1 MAAERT
7 PMKRINELCE
17 FVRETAYA
25 IHLYHGHG
33 HLEKVYENALA
44 HRLRKAGLNVRQQ
57 GPITVFDE
65 DGTIIGEY
73 FADLFIEETLIAELK
88 ACRALANEHTA
99 QILGYL
105 RSARKEH
112 GLLMNFGSYKFQIR
126 KYVMSIAPS
135 DI

>member
-1 MAAERT
+1 
-7 PMKRINELCE
+7 MKSIKELCE

-57 GPITVFDE
+57 DPITVFDE

-88 ACRALANEHTA
+88 ACRAFANEHTA

-126 KYVMSIAPS
+126 KYVISLSPGHLKS
-135 DI
+135 V

>member
-1 MAAERT
+1 
-7 PMKRINELCE
+7 MKSIKELCE

-57 GPITVFDE
+57 DPITVFDE

-88 ACRALANEHTA
+88 ACRAFANEHTA

-112 GLLMNFGSYKFQIR
+112 GLLVNFGSYKFQIR
-126 KYVMSIAPS
+126 KYVISLSPGI
-135 DI
+135 